1 MHADKHQKFLILTL
15 WTLQFP
21 QDDATIIGNLKKEVS
36 DGLHYFHS
44 DKHQCVYNLALLFL
58 IEMVR
63 HAQSTQSSK
72 LARLFLKKVM
82 QLLLCSTVMQ
92 NI

>member
-1 MHADKHQKFLILTL
+1 MHADKHQSFLILTL

-21 QDDATIIGNLKKEVS
+21 QDDATIIGNLKKEVR
-36 DGLHYFHS
+36 DGLHYFHA
-44 DKHQCVYNLALLFL
+44 DKHKCVYNLALLFL